1 MRFFENDRV
10 NSITKA
16 ELQKVAD
23 FGTRKAT
30 LMSLLEEKRPTRA
43 KPFINEG
50 LCYRQAV
57 IKAKG
62 DKKKKPRNH
71 KNNNNNNRRKGG
83 HKGKFKGKGKPNGKG
98 GKKFVNRT
106 DSEGNPLCNKCGN
119 TGHIFKDCPKKNGEK
134 K

>member
-30 LMSLLEEKRPTRA
+30 LTALLEEKRPTRS

-50 LCYRQAV
+50 LCYRQAA
-57 IKAKG
+57 IKVKG
-62 DKKKKPRNH
+62 EKKRKP
-71 KNNNNNNRRKGG
+71 KPGKANNRRKGG
-83 HKGKFKGKGKPNGKG
+83 FKGKGKGKGKPNGKG
-98 GKKFVNRT
+98 YKKFSYRT

-119 TGHIFKDCPKKNGEK
+119 AGHLFKDCR
-134 K
+134 